1 MREHHTLFGGKLHIY
16 RRANS
21 SKWQCAA
28 YVNGKNWRV
37 SCKEDSLSLAKDM
50 AEDWYLG
57 LRGASRAGVLEVGK
71 KFKEVADYFLKE
83 SQILADGQR
92 GPRYIEAH
100 NTSLRHL
107 LPFFGTKAV
116 QIINESQIDDYRV
129 HRMSS
134 VIDPKTDQPV
144 KPAFESVR
152 KEINTLR
159 LILKLAHRKG
169 WITHVPDM
177 TSPFSGKTKISHRGW
192 FSPEEYKQL
201 YTTTRERAR
210 NSGAGREHDRAE
222 ELHDFVLFMGNTG
235 LRPDEAKN
243 LQCRDVAIE
252 TDGPTGERILAIEVR
267 GKTGIGNCKSM
278 PGAVLPFKRLRARG
292 KLNGTDPLFSNSVA
306 TRFNALLGE
315 LGLKTD
321 RDGNRRSVYS
331 LRHSY
336 ISFRLME
343 GANIY
348 EIAKNCRTSVEMI
361 ENHYAVHLK
370 NRINAGETNR
380 RSPKP
385 KQRKRMAGEDEQ
397 WLTE

>member
-16 RRANS
+16 RRTNS

-37 SCKEDSLSLAKDM
+37 SCKEDSLSLAKEI

-57 LRGASRAGVLEVGK
+57 LRGANRAGVLEVGK
-71 KFKEVADYFLKE
+71 TFKEAAEYFLNE

-92 GPRYIEAH
+92 GPRYIQAH
-100 NTSLRHL
+100 RTSLSHL
-107 LPFFGTKAV
+107 LPFFGPKPVRA
-116 QIINESQIDDYRV
+116 INEGRIDDYRV
-129 HRMSS
+129 YRMTS
-134 VIDPKTDQPV
+134 VIDPESGEPV
-144 KPAFESVR
+144 KPAPESVR
-152 KEINTLR
+152 KEMNTLR

-177 TSPFSGKTKISHRGW
+177 ASPFSGKTKIGHRGW

-201 YTTTRERAR
+201 YATTRDRAR
-210 NSGAGREHDRAE
+210 NSGAGRERDRAE
-222 ELHDFVLFMGNTG
+222 ELHDFVLFMANTG

-243 LQCRDVAIE
+243 LQWRDVAIE

-278 PGAVLPFKRLRARG
+278 PGGVLPFKRLRARR
-292 KLNGTDPLFSNSVA
+292 KSEDTDPLFTRSA
-306 TRFNALLGE
+306 FDRFNALLDE

-336 ISFRLME
+336 ISFRLLE

-361 ENHYAVHLK
+361 EKHYAVHLK

-380 RSPKP
+380 RSAKP
-385 KQRKRMAGEDEQ
+385 KKWKDSDDEQ
-397 WLTE
+397 AFAE